1 MVQALSPNPA
11 NVLQGSYVDL
21 TPSGF
26 SVAGSTLF
34 LRSDKGTMSRNGND
48 ARLSIT
54 SETGA
59 VNIQAIRNF
68 WVFPW
73 GAGPSFDFDEPNSL
87 TGLIHTKGGGQ
98 KAIGPELTSNGDE
111 YTFKIPS
118 NTTDIDC
125 GIWCVVN
132 GYGYHA
138 TRELRLSGGLIKEGD
153 DSFNFTTRGTYSVG
167 DVIRVVR
174 NSSNQMVVYK
184 NGVLVFTHT
193 YGYTGRWV
201 TVFQG
206 NVACDFELPFF
217 SGSGITDENINQPVE
232 IASAVANIIEPLTVD
247 FARSSTSIYL
257 GTNLTCVASIA
268 GGYGTQQIRWKVD
281 GVTIT
286 SQNDLTT
293 AVFSGLSLGSHNI
306 TCEVTDSSGTVSTT
320 KTVFVSQ
327 ITGGTLFTTN
337 GNSSSAFAT
346 NVPATVVWS
355 KTGSGSINS
364 STGVFTAPS
373 SGQGYYDLRAEK
385 SDDATLFSTL
395 RRYYGAALVSDFN
408 KNALYLQNVNFTINA
423 NSSGG
428 YGSLTYQ
435 WLLNGVEV
443 STASSVTLNKPTGT
457 YSLKLITT
465 DSLGQTA
472 EVTKTIETV
481 ANLPFP
487 ESRWSKLNLVPLKD
501 SLFWNALDVAEDA
514 TEIGDFSGNDN
525 KLAVASSA
533 PVLQTDV
540 INGKPGVY
548 FDGTNNPLKFTTD
561 LTLKHLFLVAKFDGA
576 TFTGNEG
583 LLSGVAATSI
593 LRGNGNTTTKFANL
607 AIGSGFV
614 YRKDFVTLTESTQNA
629 PMNSFAVIE
638 LVFPAGIELD
648 GIQIGQDTSNTG
660 RKWKGWF
667 VEQIGYG
674 EVQDDCATKAI
685 YEYFALK
692 FWLWRYKSDNYPYFP
707 FVFNRSSKHRST
719 ELAEISEAE
728 GLRGSDRVVR
738 YLDDAPLHSYD
749 LEFNYRFYLE
759 YLATVQFLNE
769 RRLHLPFWIEDIER
783 TFERRM
789 TRTTELTDNGYGSAY
804 KFDYNFGVK
813 DY

>member
-98 KAIGPELTSNGDE
+98 KAIGPTLTSNGDE

-232 IASAVANIIEPLTVD
+232 IASAVANIIEPLVVD
-247 FARSSTSIYL
+247 LS
-257 GTNLTCVASIA
+257 VASEFDYGSPIIA
-268 GGYGTQQIRWKVD
+268 EDTSTGG
-281 GVTIT
+281 
-286 SQNDLTT
+286 
-293 AVFSGLSLGSHNI
+293 
-306 TCEVTDSSGTVSTT
+306 SGTVSRTW
-320 KTVFVSQ
+320 KIDGFTVIPS
-327 ITGGTLFTTN
+327 N
-337 GNSSSAFAT
+337 GNYANPQFDGLLSVGTHTIRLEVSNAGGSDYKELTF
-346 NVPATVVWS
+346 TVV
-355 KTGSGSINS
+355 
-364 STGVFTAPS
+364 
-373 SGQGYYDLRAEK
+373 
-385 SDDATLFSTL
+385 
-395 RRYYGAALVSDFN
+395 AAIV
-408 KNALYLQNVNFTINA
+408 V
-423 NSSGG
+423 
-428 YGSLTYQ
+428 
-435 WLLNGVEV
+435 
-443 STASSVTLNKPTGT
+443 PT
-457 YSLKLITT
+457 
-465 DSLGQTA
+465 
-472 EVTKTIETV
+472 
-481 ANLPFP
+481 
-487 ESRWSKLNLVPLKD
+487 SRWSKLNLVPLKD